1 MRRIGGRA
9 KAQSSANGEAIRAR
23 VTLRAAR
30 AVRTFQACT
39 PTSAR
44 RKPALR
50 RKGHLMTLSSHAL
63 HLTRFAR
70 SQLRFTL
77 GGPEPLWPSGN
88 WCDVPRA
95 TFVTLRWSN
104 GVLQGC
110 TGNIRARRPLIVD
123 VAENIVG
130 AALRDPRALPVTLDD
145 ADALDIEVSVLSDLE
160 TIDFT
165 DEDSAIAALRPNV
178 DGVVLQWR
186 ARHATLFP
194 VTWNTYADARAFMHE
209 LKRKACVP
217 RSFWA
222 RDVRLWR
229 FTVETFV
236 DVAPATVAQHE
247 RARAS

>member
-1 MRRIGGRA
+1 
-9 KAQSSANGEAIRAR
+9 
-23 VTLRAAR
+23 
-30 AVRTFQACT
+30 
-39 PTSAR
+39 
-44 RKPALR
+44 
-50 RKGHLMTLSSHAL
+50 MTLSTHA
-63 HLTRFAR
+63 HLLRRFAR

-77 GGPEPLWPSGN
+77 GGPEPVWPSGN

-104 GVLQGC
+104 GELQGC

-145 ADALDIEVSVLSDLE
+145 ADELDIEVSVLSDLE

-165 DEDSAIAALRPNV
+165 DEDSAIAALRPNI
-178 DGVVLQWR
+178 DGVVLEWR
-186 ARHATLFP
+186 ARNATLFP
-194 VTWNTYADARAFMHE
+194 AMWKTYGDARAFMQE

-229 FTVETFV
+229 YTVEKFI
-236 DVAPATVAQHE
+236 DVAPATVAHRE